1 MANPRRLQ
9 PATFGGIT
17 SGELKGSTNCTLHS
31 RAVSESL
38 LNPSWLLEM
47 ESPECYFPFYGS
59 KDKKAFNNESA
70 PCISLYLK
78 GT

>member
-1 MANPRRLQ
+1 M
-9 PATFGGIT
+9 
-17 SGELKGSTNCTLHS
+17 
-31 RAVSESL
+31 SEWL
-38 LNPSWLLEM
+38 LNPLWLLEM

-59 KDKKAFNNESA
+59 TDKKAFNNESA